1 MTKPKFVY
9 VTYINTTPEK
19 LWHALTDNEMI
30 KDYWF
35 RHRNVSDW
43 KVGSSWR
50 HEHYDDPTQVH
61 IAGKV
66 IESVRPKRLV
76 LSWAFAAE
84 TATPEKTSR
93 LTFEIEPAT
102 DAVRLTITH
111 EELEPGSPMLEGITK
126 GWPWVLSSLKSLLE
140 TGKPLPVTTKMAS
153 RAPD

>member
-9 VTYINTTPEK
+9 VSYIATTPEK
-19 LWHALTDNEMI
+19 LWNALTDSEMI

-43 KVGSSWR
+43 KVGSTWR
-50 HEHYDDPTQVH
+50 HEHYDDPSVVH
-61 IAGKV
+61 IVGKV
-66 IESVRPKRLV
+66 LESVRPKRLV
-76 LSWAFAAE
+76 LTCSFTADAEIAA
-84 TATPEKTSR
+84 KTSR
-93 LTFEIEPAT
+93 VTFDIEPAT
-102 DAVRLTITH
+102 DAVRLTVIH

-153 RAPD
+153 GPPA